1 MGYRWI
7 CLYSFWTIFRGGIV
21 EKYEQHDLN
30 IDISSALDN
39 IAKIL
44 ETHQEM
50 IRLLA
55 KFVGMDEL
63 EEE

>member
-1 MGYRWI
+1 MA
-7 CLYSFWTIFRGGIV
+7 
-21 EKYEQHDLN
+21 KYEQHDLN

-44 ETHQEM
+44 KTHQDM

-55 KFVGMDEL
+55 NFIGMDEL

>member
-1 MGYRWI
+1 M
-7 CLYSFWTIFRGGIV
+7 
-21 EKYEQHDLN
+21 EKYQQHDLN

-55 KFVGMDEL
+55 NFVGMDEL

>member
-1 MGYRWI
+1 M
-7 CLYSFWTIFRGGIV
+7 